1 MYATPEFMNKAKRSR
16 RKRGHNY
23 YTVIAGQIQISPP
36 ANGDVLRGRV
46 FSEGPAA
53 DGGPRQQLAVR
64 EEPRR
69 DHLRPVRRDIAF
81 AKDDILFGIY
91 DARFKESLDNI
102 TQDDQVTRWS
112 GPALRVQVDG
122 LIV

>member
-1 MYATPEFMNKAKRSR
+1 MYATPEFMNKVNR
-16 RKRGHNY
+16 RERGNHNY
-23 YTVIAGQIQISPP
+23 YTVVAGQIQISPP
-36 ANGDVLRGRV
+36 ANGDVLEV
-46 FSEGPAA
+46 VYFQKVPPLME
-53 DGGPRQQLAVR
+53 D
-64 EEPRR
+64 R
-69 DHLRPVRRDIAF
+69 DSNWLCESNPDAYIFGLCAEMSAF